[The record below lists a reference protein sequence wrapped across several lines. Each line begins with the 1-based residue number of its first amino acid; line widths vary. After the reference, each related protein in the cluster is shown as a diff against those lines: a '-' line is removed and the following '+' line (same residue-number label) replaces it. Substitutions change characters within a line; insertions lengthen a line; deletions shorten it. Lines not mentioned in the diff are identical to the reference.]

1 MEARSPGTNGPEE
14 QLGGPERGS
23 VCPRGPVWTRP
34 AEAEHTVL
42 PGDDVDLLVLRDSL
56 AQGTSEARVSDPAG
70 RKAGRGTIEG
80 DGFELG
86 R

>member
-1 MEARSPGTNGPEE
+1 M
-14 QLGGPERGS
+14 
-23 VCPRGPVWTRP
+23 RP

-70 RKAGRGTIEG
+70 RKAGRGKIE
-80 DGFELG
+80 DEGFELG